1 MDSSLTS
8 EYPCPRIRAWP
19 TAVRGRGSHPNP
31 VETRS
36 NPALIETNVS
46 QRSGRRERAILVGVI
61 LPQSHPVT
69 DDPLDELRGLAKTA
83 GLHVVGTLLQKRQQI
98 DIASY
103 IGSGKLD
110 ELKELVEAQEAD
122 VAVFDNDLGPA
133 QTRNLEKHLGIKVVD
148 RTEVILDIFA
158 THAQT
163 HEAHLQVELAQLE
176 YAMPRLKRMW
186 THLSRYKGGIGVR
199 GPGEKQL
206 EEDRRLVG
214 HRIQELKAK
223 LAKIQ
228 ARKERE
234 VASRGDMPTVSLVGY
249 TNAGKSTLM
258 NALTE
263 AGVLVEDKLFATLDT
278 RTRRWRFRGGG
289 EALLSDTVGFIRDL
303 PHALVA
309 SFKATLEEARQ
320 ADLLLHV
327 VDASSPEA
335 EAQIQAVKSVLAE
348 LGLENHPTLLV
359 LNKSD
364 RVPDRSY
371 LDVLK
376 AHHAESVDISAAKG
390 DGLDRLEA
398 AVRDALSDRA
408 LEAEVETG
416 VGDGRILA
424 YLAQHAQI
432 HDRTYD
438 DDRVRLQCRL
448 PRRCLDFLLE
458 HGVDVRSNGQR
469 LHAS

>member
-1 MDSSLTS
+1 LIDTN
-8 EYPCPRIRAWP
+8 RIERL
-19 TAVRGRGSHPNP
+19 GR
-31 VETRS
+31 
-36 NPALIETNVS
+36 
-46 QRSGRRERAILVGVI
+46 QERAILVGVI
-61 LPQSHPVT
+61 LPHRDVTPEDPVE
-69 DDPLDELRGLAKTA
+69 ELRGLAQTA
-83 GLHVVGTLLQKRQQI
+83 GLLVVGSMLQKRHQI
-98 DIASY
+98 DIATY
-103 IGSGKLD
+103 IGSGKVE
-110 ELKELVEAQEAD
+110 ELKTLVVAQEAD
-122 VAVFDNDLGPA
+122 VVLFDNDLGAA
-133 QTRNLEKHLGIKVVD
+133 QTRNLEKHLEVKVVD

-158 THAQT
+158 THART

-206 EEDRRLVG
+206 EEDRRLVA
-214 HRIQELKAK
+214 HRIQELKGK

-234 VASRGDMPTVSLVGY
+234 VASRGDVPTISLVGY

-278 RTRRWRFRGGG
+278 RTRRWRFGGG
-289 EALLSDTVGFIRDL
+289 GHGLLSDTVGFIRDL

-327 VDASSPEA
+327 VDASSTEA
-335 EAQIQAVKSVLAE
+335 EGQIQAVKAVLGE
-348 LGLENHPTLLV
+348 LGLEHHPTLLV

-364 RVPDRSY
+364 KVPDRSY

-376 AHHAESVDISAAKG
+376 AHHADSVAISAARG
-390 DGLDRLEA
+390 EGLDRLET
-398 AVRDALSDRA
+398 AVREALNHRA

-416 VGDGRILA
+416 VANGRILA

-432 HDRTYD
+432 HQRTYD
-438 DDRVRLQCRL
+438 ADRVRLYCHL
-448 PRRCLDFLLE
+448 PRRCLEFLFE
-458 HGVDVRSNGQR
+458 NGVDVHTNGQR
-469 LHAS
+469 LCAS

>member
-1 MDSSLTS
+1 MEARS
-8 EYPCPRIRAWP
+8 YPPLIDTNRI
-19 TAVRGRGSHPNP
+19 
-31 VETRS
+31 E
-36 NPALIETNVS
+36 
-46 QRSGRRERAILVGVI
+46 RSGRQERTILVGVI
-61 LPQSHPVT
+61 LPHRDATP

-83 GLHVVGTLLQKRQQI
+83 GLQIVGSMLQKRQHI
-98 DIASY
+98 DIATY
-103 IGSGKLD
+103 IGSGKVE
-110 ELKELVEAQEAD
+110 ELKASVEAQEAD
-122 VAVFDNDLGPA
+122 VVLFDNDLGPA
-133 QTRNLEKHLGIKVVD
+133 QTRNLEKQLGIKVVD

-158 THAQT
+158 THART

-223 LAKIQ
+223 LGKIQ
-228 ARKERE
+228 AHKERE
-234 VASRGDMPTVSLVGY
+234 VASRNDVPNVSLVGY

-258 NALTE
+258 NALTD
-263 AGVLVEDKLFATLDT
+263 AGVLVEDQLFATLDT
-278 RTRRWRFRGGG
+278 RTRRWKFKGGG
-289 EALLSDTVGFIRDL
+289 NALLSDTVGFIRDL

-335 EAQIQAVKSVLAE
+335 ERQIQAVKTVLAE
-348 LGLENHPTLLV
+348 LGLENQPTLLV
-359 LNKSD
+359 LNKAD
-364 RVPDRSY
+364 KVPDRSF

-376 AHHAESVDISAAKG
+376 AHHSESVAISAARSE
-390 DGLDRLEA
+390 GLERLEA
-398 AVRDALSDRA
+398 AVREALGHRA
-408 LEAEVETG
+408 LEAEVEIG
-416 VGDGRILA
+416 VANGRILA

-438 DDRVRLQCRL
+438 DDRVRVHCHL
-448 PRRCLDFLLE
+448 PRRCLEFLFE
-458 HGVDVRSNGQR
+458 NGVDVRASGQR
-469 LHAS
+469 LWAS

>member
-1 MDSSLTS
+1 LIDLQRT
-8 EYPCPRIRAWP
+8 ERL
-19 TAVRGRGSHPNP
+19 GR
-31 VETRS
+31 
-36 NPALIETNVS
+36 
-46 QRSGRRERAILVGVI
+46 QERAIVVGVI
-61 LPQSHPVT
+61 LPGHDTNQ
-69 DDPLDELRGLAKTA
+69 DDPLDEIRGLAKTA
-83 GLHVVGTLLQKRQQI
+83 GLHVAGTMLQKRQQV
-98 DIASY
+98 DIATY
-103 IGSGKLD
+103 IGSGKVE
-110 ELKELVEAQEAD
+110 ELKELVAAHEAD
-122 VAVFDNDLGPA
+122 VVVFDNDLGPA
-133 QTRNLEKHLGIKVVD
+133 QTRNLEKALEVKVVD

-158 THAQT
+158 THART

-214 HRIQELKAK
+214 HRIQELKGK

-234 VASRGDMPTVSLVGY
+234 VAARADVPTVSLVGY

-258 NALTE
+258 NALTD

-278 RTRRWRFRGGG
+278 RTRKWRFQGGG
-289 EALLSDTVGFIRDL
+289 QALLSDTVGFIRNL

-335 EAQIQAVKSVLAE
+335 EDQVRAVVEVLTE
-348 LGLENHPTLLV
+348 LGLEDHPTLLV
-359 LNKSD
+359 LNKAD
-364 RVPDRSY
+364 KVPDRSF
-371 LDVLK
+371 LDVLR
-376 AHHAESVDISAAKG
+376 AHHRDSVSISAARG
-390 DGLDRLEA
+390 EGLDQLEH
-398 AVRDALSDRA
+398 AVREALLDRA
-408 LEAEVETG
+408 LDAEVETG
-416 VGDGRILA
+416 VSNGRVLA

-432 HDRTYD
+432 QNRVYD
-438 DDRVRLQCRL
+438 ADRVLLQCRI
-448 PRRCLDFLLE
+448 PRRCLNFLHE
-458 HGVDVRSNGQR
+458 NGVQVRSNGQR
-469 LHAS
+469 MYA

>member
-1 MDSSLTS
+1 LIDLKRT
-8 EYPCPRIRAWP
+8 ERL
-19 TAVRGRGSHPNP
+19 GR
-31 VETRS
+31 
-36 NPALIETNVS
+36 
-46 QRSGRRERAILVGVI
+46 QERAVLVGVI
-61 LPQSHPVT
+61 LPDHGSTH
-69 DDPLDELRGLAKTA
+69 DDPLDEIRGLAKTA
-83 GLHVVGTLLQKRQQI
+83 GLHVAATMLQKRQQV
-98 DIASY
+98 DIATY
-103 IGSGKLD
+103 IGSGKVE
-110 ELKELVEAQEAD
+110 ELKELVEAHEAD
-122 VAVFDNDLGPA
+122 VVVFDNDLGPA
-133 QTRNLEKHLGIKVVD
+133 QTRNLERIVQAKVVD

-223 LAKIQ
+223 LEKIQ

-234 VASRGDMPTVSLVGY
+234 VASRGDMATVSLVGY

-335 EAQIQAVKSVLAE
+335 EKQIRAVLDVLDE
-348 LGLENHPTLLV
+348 LGLADQPMILV
-359 LNKSD
+359 LNKAD

-376 AHHAESVDISAAKG
+376 AHHDDSIVISAATG
-390 DGLDRLEA
+390 DGLDRLEQ
-398 AVRDALSDRA
+398 AVREALHERA
-408 LEAEVETG
+408 MDAEVETG
-416 VGDGRILA
+416 VSNGRVLA

-432 HDRTYD
+432 RDQTFD
-438 DDRVRLQCRL
+438 DDRVLLHCRL
-448 PRRCLDFLLE
+448 PRRCIDFLNE
-458 HGVDVRSNGQR
+458 HGASVRANGQR
-469 LHAS
+469 LYA

>member
-1 MDSSLTS
+1 
-8 EYPCPRIRAWP
+8 
-19 TAVRGRGSHPNP
+19 
-31 VETRS
+31 
-36 NPALIETNVS
+36 LIETN
-46 QRSGRRERAILVGVI
+46 RFERLGRRERAILVGVI
-61 LPQSHPVT
+61 LPHSDVT
-69 DDPLDELRGLAKTA
+69 PEDPLDELRGLAKTA
-83 GLHVVGTLLQKRQQI
+83 GLQVVGSLLQKRPQI
-98 DIASY
+98 DIATY
-103 IGSGKLD
+103 IGLGKVE
-110 ELKELVEAQEAD
+110 ELKELVQAQEAD

-133 QTRNLEKHLGIKVVD
+133 QTRNLEKQLNVKVVD

-158 THAQT
+158 THART

-206 EEDRRLVG
+206 EEDRRLVA
-214 HRIQELKAK
+214 HRIQELKSK

-234 VASRGDMPTVSLVGY
+234 VASRNDMPTLSLVGY

-278 RTRRWRFRGGG
+278 RTRRWRLRGGG

-303 PHALVA
+303 PHTLVA

-335 EAQIQAVKSVLAE
+335 ENQIRAVKAVLGE
-348 LGLENHPTLLV
+348 LGLENQPTLLV

-364 RVPDRSY
+364 KVPDRSY

-376 AHHAESVDISAAKG
+376 AHHAESVAISAARG
-390 DGLDRLEA
+390 EGLDRLEA
-398 AVRDALSDRA
+398 AVREALRDRA

-416 VGDGRILA
+416 VANGRVLA
-424 YLAQHAQI
+424 YLARHAQI

-438 DDRVRLQCRL
+438 ADRVRLHCHL
-448 PRRCLDFLLE
+448 PRRCLEFLFE
-458 HGVDVRSNGQR
+458 NGVQVHSNGQR
-469 LHAS
+469 LWAS

>member
-1 MDSSLTS
+1 VNHNSTRS
-8 EYPCPRIRAWP
+8 
-19 TAVRGRGSHPNP
+19 VRE
-31 VETRS
+31 VRS
-36 NPALIETNVS
+36 NPPLIDTNRIE
-46 QRSGRRERAILVGVI
+46 RSGRQERTILVGVI
-61 LPQSHPVT
+61 LPHRDVT
-69 DDPLDELRGLAKTA
+69 PDDPLDELRGLAKAA
-83 GLHVVGTLLQKRQQI
+83 GLVVVGALLQKRQQI
-98 DIASY
+98 DIATY
-103 IGSGKLD
+103 IGSGKVD
-110 ELKELVEAQEAD
+110 ELKASVEAHEAD
-122 VAVFDNDLGPA
+122 VVLFDNDLGPA
-133 QTRNLEKHLGIKVVD
+133 QTRNLEKQLGVKVVD

-158 THAQT
+158 THART
-163 HEAHLQVELAQLE
+163 HESHLQVELAQLE

-234 VASRGDMPTVSLVGY
+234 VASRNDVPTVSLVGY

-263 AGVLVEDKLFATLDT
+263 AGVLVEDQLFATLDT
-278 RTRRWRFRGGG
+278 RTRRWKFKGGG
-289 EALLSDTVGFIRDL
+289 NALLSDTVGFIRDL

-335 EAQIQAVKSVLAE
+335 ERQIQAVKTVLAE
-348 LGLENHPTLLV
+348 LGLESHPTLLV
-359 LNKSD
+359 LNKAD
-364 RVPDRSY
+364 RVPDRSF

-376 AHHAESVDISAAKG
+376 AHHTESVAISAARSE
-390 DGLDRLEA
+390 GLDQLES
-398 AVRDALSDRA
+398 AVREAIGQRA
-408 LEAEVETG
+408 LEAEVEIG
-416 VGDGRILA
+416 VANGRILA
-424 YLAQHAQI
+424 YLAKHAQI
-432 HDRTYD
+432 HGRTYD
-438 DDRVRLQCRL
+438 DDRVRLHCHL
-448 PRRCLDFLLE
+448 PRRCLEFLFE
-458 HGVDVRSNGQR
+458 NGVDVRASGQR
-469 LHAS
+469 LWAS